1 MIVSINTCVHINVY
15 RYTHTHYVE
24 TKKERER
31 ERERVEDTL
40 YGKVGLLPT
49 ENNDLTK

>member
-1 MIVSINTCVHINVY
+1 MCTG
-15 RYTHTHYVE
+15 THTHYVE
-24 TKKERER
+24 TERER